1 MVNWLG
7 EQDRFEPD
15 FERFNELLIRSVAGR
30 AHDGIHV
37 AHDFR
42 HTFLENPEM
51 GKRVLFMLL
60 KWCGEYDTNP
70 PAGNE
75 ELQRWAGKREV
86 AARIKT
92 ALYADLSS
100 PEIMEGS
107 EEDG

>member
-1 MVNWLG
+1 MNWLG
-7 EQDRFEPD
+7 EQDQFDPD
-15 FERFNELLIRSVAGR
+15 FEKFNQLLIRSVAGR
-30 AHDGIHV
+30 AHDGINV

-42 HTFLENPEM
+42 YTFLENPEM

-60 KWCGEYDTNP
+60 KWCGEYDTHP
-70 PAGNE
+70 PTGNE

-100 PEIMEGS
+100 PKVMEGQD
-107 EEDG
+107 EDG

>member
-1 MVNWLG
+1 MNWLG
-7 EQDRFEPD
+7 EQDQFDPD
-15 FERFNELLIRSVAGR
+15 FEKFNQLPIRSVAGR
-30 AHDGIHV
+30 AHDGINV

-42 HTFLENPEM
+42 YTFLENPEM

-60 KWCGEYDTNP
+60 KWCGEYDTHP
-70 PAGNE
+70 PTGNE

-100 PEIMEGS
+100 PQVMEGQD
-107 EEDG
+107 EDG

>member
-1 MVNWLG
+1 MNWLG
-7 EQDRFEPD
+7 EQDQFDPD
-15 FERFNELLIRSVAGR
+15 FEKFNQLLIRSVAGR
-30 AHDGIHV
+30 AHDGINV

-42 HTFLENPEM
+42 YTFLENPEM

-60 KWCGEYDTNP
+60 KWCGEYDTHP
-70 PAGNE
+70 PTGNE

-100 PEIMEGS
+100 PQVMEGQD
-107 EEDG
+107 EDG